1 MAKIGPVNAPLIPTM
16 ILVSGGYLMWFAVHY
31 WRDTQQTYPSGPVKA
46 VLTGKGIPDPVRE
59 GSTADPNSAGFTNL
73 ANTLSQAAGTVAGS
87 TTSAGNAGAAAGAAG
102 QAAAGATGSTPAV
115 FTSADMVSFWTQ
127 NGGDPK
133 RAQFAAGVMMAE
145 SSGNPNATSSN
156 PDGGTNVGLF
166 QLDTRGVGA
175 GHTVAELK
183 DPTKNTQITIM
194 ATRNGTDWAD
204 WADPFVDAH
213 GTHGN
218 L

>member
-1 MAKIGPVNAPLIPTM
+1 MARVGPINAPLIPTM
-16 ILVSGGYLMWFAVHY
+16 ILISGGYMMWFAVHY
-31 WRDTQQTYPSGPVKA
+31 WRDVKQVYPTDPVKS
-46 VLTGKGIPDPVRE
+46 VLTGKGVPAAARE
-59 GSTADPNSAGFTNL
+59 GTPQDPNAQTGGFAEL
-73 ANTLSQAAGTVAGS
+73 GTLLEQGAQDVTGGAS
-87 TTSAGNAGAAAGAAG
+87 TTNP
-102 QAAAGATGSTPAV
+102 GSTPAGV
-115 FTSADMVSFWTQ
+115 FSSADMVSFWAAC
-127 NGGDPK
+127 GGDPA

-145 SSGNPNATSSN
+145 SSGNPKITSSN

-175 GHTVAELK
+175 GHTVAELQ

-194 ATRNGTDWAD
+194 ATRNGTDWVD

-213 GTHGN
+213 GTKGN